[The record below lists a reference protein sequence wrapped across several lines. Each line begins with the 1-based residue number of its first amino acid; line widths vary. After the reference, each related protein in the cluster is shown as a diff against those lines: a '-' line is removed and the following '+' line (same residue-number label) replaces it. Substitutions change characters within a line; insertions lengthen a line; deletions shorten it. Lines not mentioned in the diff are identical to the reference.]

1 MRTNTFREHG
11 PNANR
16 QEPFRF
22 YESGHVTITIKT
34 CDIHQ
39 GGPCCEREKEDV
51 DSQEFPF
58 LLFLFAVCDW
68 VPLSVREKKE
78 YWELLA

>member
-1 MRTNTFREHG
+1 MRTNIFREHG

-39 GGPCCEREKEDV
+39 SGPCCEREKEDV
-51 DSQEFPF
+51 DSR
-58 LLFLFAVCDW
+58 
-68 VPLSVREKKE
+68 S
-78 YWELLA
+78 